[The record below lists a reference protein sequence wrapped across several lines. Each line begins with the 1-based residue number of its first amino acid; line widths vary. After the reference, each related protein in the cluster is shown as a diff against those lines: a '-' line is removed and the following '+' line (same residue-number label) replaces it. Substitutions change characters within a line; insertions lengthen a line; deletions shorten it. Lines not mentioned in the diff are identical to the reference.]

1 LRRKG
6 WPGATLSNLSNES
19 GGHVGKKGFTLI
31 ELLIVVAIIG
41 IIAAIAV
48 PSLLRARVSANEAQV
63 IGDTRS
69 LLSAA
74 ITYAAN
80 NCGLYPA
87 TLVCMTDGAVCIP
100 NYPTTAPPFLSLD
113 LGRVT
118 PYQKGGY
125 VRDYLTTPLSSPE
138 PRCDPGSL
146 TDFCYSSVPA
156 SPGLSGVRA
165 YSGTPAGTIYFDQ
178 TGTALGCPV
187 PSSALNLD

>member
-1 LRRKG
+1 MASR
-6 WPGATLSNLSNES
+6 PPFPQLSDGN
-19 GGHVGKKGFTLI
+19 GGHVGEKGFTLI

-74 ITYAAN
+74 ITYASN

-87 TLVCMTDGAVCIP
+87 SLVCMTDGAVCIP
-100 NYPTTAPPFLSLD
+100 NYPTTAPPFLGRD

-125 VRDYLTTPLSSPE
+125 VRDYLTTPVSSPE

-146 TDFCYSSVPA
+146 TDFCYASVPA

-165 YSGTPAGTIYFDQ
+165 YSGTPAGTIFFDQ
-178 TGTALGCPV
+178 TGTALGCPI
-187 PSSALNLD
+187 PSSALSLE